1 MCMQIDDEH
10 YVLCLYKLRQTKRK
24 RRKMCTKQYQNGIDI
39 ISSNL
44 HEYLTSILH
53 NLIQQ
58 LLWNTWILFLRF
70 QSIYRI
76 LCFTMHRKQWEQYVK
91 CQTIEI
97 DPYFHIGLN
106 IKLWYPCNST
116 ALSVLQ
122 YSRLINILSEIFW
135 SCVDKLVLNL

>member
-10 YVLCLYKLRQTKRK
+10 YVLCLYRLRQTKRK

-97 DPYFHIGLN
+97 DPCI
-106 IKLWYPCNST
+106 
-116 ALSVLQ
+116 LSHWSEYQIMIPMQL
-122 YSRLINILSEIFW
+122 YSSFSFTIQQVDQHLKWNILIMCW
-135 SCVDKLVLNL
+135 

>member
-1 MCMQIDDEH
+1 MMNIMYFVYTDWDKQREREGKCVLSNIRTA
-10 YVLCLYKLRQTKRK
+10 YVA
-24 RRKMCTKQYQNGIDI
+24 I

-122 YSRLINILSEIFW
+122 FSRLIHQHFKWNILIMCW
-135 SCVDKLVLNL
+135 

>member
-1 MCMQIDDEH
+1 MNIMYFVYTDWDKQKEREGKCVLSNIRTA
-10 YVLCLYKLRQTKRK
+10 YVA
-24 RRKMCTKQYQNGIDI
+24 I

-122 YSRLINILSEIFW
+122 FSRLINILSEIFW

>member
-1 MCMQIDDEH
+1 MMNIMYFVYTDWDKQKEREGKCVLSNIRTA
-10 YVLCLYKLRQTKRK
+10 YVA
-24 RRKMCTKQYQNGIDI
+24 I

-76 LCFTMHRKQWEQYVK
+76 LCFTMHAQKTMRTI
-91 CQTIEI
+91 CQMWNYWNWSILSHWSEYQIMIPMQLYSSFSFTIQQV
-97 DPYFHIGLN
+97 DQHF
-106 IKLWYPCNST
+106 KW
-116 ALSVLQ
+116 
-122 YSRLINILSEIFW
+122 NILIMCW
-135 SCVDKLVLNL
+135 

>member
-1 MCMQIDDEH
+1 MMNIMYFVYIDWDKQKEREGKCVLSNIRTP
-10 YVLCLYKLRQTKRK
+10 YVA
-24 RRKMCTKQYQNGIDI
+24 I
-39 ISSNL
+39 ISNNL

-122 YSRLINILSEIFW
+122 FSRLINILSEIFW

>member
-1 MCMQIDDEH
+1 MMNIMYFVYINWDKQKEREGKCVLSNIRTA
-10 YVLCLYKLRQTKRK
+10 YVA
-24 RRKMCTKQYQNGIDI
+24 I

-91 CQTIEI
+91 CETIEI

-122 YSRLINILSEIFW
+122 FSRLINILSEIFW
-135 SCVDKLVLNL
+135 SYVLIN

>member
-1 MCMQIDDEH
+1 MMNIMYFVYTDWDKQKEREGKCVLSNIRTA
-10 YVLCLYKLRQTKRK
+10 YVA
-24 RRKMCTKQYQNGIDI
+24 I

-76 LCFTMHRKQWEQYVK
+76 LCFTMHAQKTMRTI
-91 CQTIEI
+91 CQMSNYWNWSILSHWSEYQIMIPMQLYSSFSFTIQQV
-97 DPYFHIGLN
+97 DQHF
-106 IKLWYPCNST
+106 KW
-116 ALSVLQ
+116 
-122 YSRLINILSEIFW
+122 NILIMCW
-135 SCVDKLVLNL
+135 

>member
-1 MCMQIDDEH
+1 MMNIMYFVYTDWDKQKEREGKCVLSNIRTP
-10 YVLCLYKLRQTKRK
+10 YVA
-24 RRKMCTKQYQNGIDI
+24 I
-39 ISSNL
+39 ISNNL

-91 CQTIEI
+91 CETIEI

-122 YSRLINILSEIFW
+122 FSRLIHQHFKWNILIMCW
-135 SCVDKLVLNL
+135 

>member
-1 MCMQIDDEH
+1 MMNIMYFVYIDWDKQKEREGKCVLSNIRTA
-10 YVLCLYKLRQTKRK
+10 YVA
-24 RRKMCTKQYQNGIDI
+24 I

-122 YSRLINILSEIFW
+122 FSRLINILSEIFW

>member
-1 MCMQIDDEH
+1 MMNIMYFVYTDWDKQKEREGKCVLSNIRTA
-10 YVLCLYKLRQTKRK
+10 YVA
-24 RRKMCTKQYQNGIDI
+24 I

-122 YSRLINILSEIFW
+122 FSRLINILSEIFW

>member
-1 MCMQIDDEH
+1 MMNIMYFVYINWDKQKEREGKCVLSNIRTA
-10 YVLCLYKLRQTKRK
+10 YVA
-24 RRKMCTKQYQNGIDI
+24 I

-76 LCFTMHRKQWEQYVK
+76 LCFTMHAQKTMRTI
-91 CQTIEI
+91 CQMSNYWNWSILSHWSEYQIMIPMQLYSSFSFTIQQV
-97 DPYFHIGLN
+97 DQHF
-106 IKLWYPCNST
+106 KW
-116 ALSVLQ
+116 
-122 YSRLINILSEIFW
+122 NILIMCW
-135 SCVDKLVLNL
+135 

>member
-1 MCMQIDDEH
+1 MMNIMYFVYTDWDKQKEREGKCVLSNIRTA
-10 YVLCLYKLRQTKRK
+10 YVA
-24 RRKMCTKQYQNGIDI
+24 I

-76 LCFTMHRKQWEQYVK
+76 LCFTMHAQKTMRTI
-91 CQTIEI
+91 CQMSNYWNWSILSHWSEYQIMIPMQLYSSFSFTIQQV
-97 DPYFHIGLN
+97 DQHL
-106 IKLWYPCNST
+106 KW
-116 ALSVLQ
+116 
-122 YSRLINILSEIFW
+122 NILIMCW
-135 SCVDKLVLNL
+135 

>member
-1 MCMQIDDEH
+1 MMNIMYFVYIDWDKQKEREGKCVLSNIRTA
-10 YVLCLYKLRQTKRK
+10 YVA
-24 RRKMCTKQYQNGIDI
+24 I

-91 CQTIEI
+91 CETIEI

-122 YSRLINILSEIFW
+122 FSRLINILSEIFW

>member
-1 MCMQIDDEH
+1 MMNIMYFVYTDWDKQKEREGKCVLSNIRTA
-10 YVLCLYKLRQTKRK
+10 YVA
-24 RRKMCTKQYQNGIDI
+24 I

-122 YSRLINILSEIFW
+122 FSRLIHQHFKWNILIMCW
-135 SCVDKLVLNL
+135 

>member
-1 MCMQIDDEH
+1 MMNIMYFVFTDWDKQKEREGKCVLSNIRTA
-10 YVLCLYKLRQTKRK
+10 YVA
-24 RRKMCTKQYQNGIDI
+24 I

-122 YSRLINILSEIFW
+122 FSRLINILSEIFW

>member
-1 MCMQIDDEH
+1 MMNIMYFIYTDWDKQKEREGKCVLSNIRTA
-10 YVLCLYKLRQTKRK
+10 YVA
-24 RRKMCTKQYQNGIDI
+24 I

-91 CQTIEI
+91 CETIEI

-122 YSRLINILSEIFW
+122 FSRLINILSEIFW

>member
-1 MCMQIDDEH
+1 MMNIMYFVYTDWDKQKEREGKCVLSNIRTA
-10 YVLCLYKLRQTKRK
+10 YVA
-24 RRKMCTKQYQNGIDI
+24 I

-91 CQTIEI
+91 CETIEI

-122 YSRLINILSEIFW
+122 FSRLINILSEIFW

>member
-1 MCMQIDDEH
+1 MMNIMYFVFTDWDKQKEREGKCVLSNIRTA
-10 YVLCLYKLRQTKRK
+10 YVA
-24 RRKMCTKQYQNGIDI
+24 I

-76 LCFTMHRKQWEQYVK
+76 LCFTMHAQKTMRTI
-91 CQTIEI
+91 CQMSNYWNWSILSHWSEYQIIILMQLYSSFSFTIQQV
-97 DPYFHIGLN
+97 DQHF
-106 IKLWYPCNST
+106 KW
-116 ALSVLQ
+116 
-122 YSRLINILSEIFW
+122 NILIMCW
-135 SCVDKLVLNL
+135 